1 MWGWLNTLAEHR
13 DVLEPYFE
21 YRKLSLDL
29 FTRQLITHGAYFFAS
44 VTATVTILSRAKEI
58 WNVWFLMTVLTVL
71 LAIDSYLLF
80 RLFYY
85 SMIANGLARMDFN

>member
-1 MWGWLNTLAEHR
+1 
-13 DVLEPYFE
+13 
-21 YRKLSLDL
+21 
-29 FTRQLITHGAYFFAS
+29 
-44 VTATVTILSRAKEI
+44 
-58 WNVWFLMTVLTVL
+58 MTVLTVL